1 MSEGQCEGFQGFTI
15 PKQNYFKVP
24 NEWINITAEITSLAE
39 MKVVQYVLRHTWGF
53 HEYGQVKRI
62 SLDEFEHGRK
72 TKDGTRMDKGVGMSR
87 PSITDGIRRAVEHGF
102 LIVKTDDSDKGRVK
116 KSYGLQMELPPKNL
130 IAGGSESLLGG
141 KDSLPQ
147 EVNKFTPI
155 VERHLSKTPK
165 EIHLGGRTART
176 HKPPSTNGKSP
187 SLLTTEFDRQAAGR
201 LREILVIND
210 SDLVHPP
217 RSVKIDTLTKQFTV
231 LRTQRG
237 VSEAE
242 IKDVL
247 KWLRNH
253 YGEAMTPKI
262 YKVEQVQTE
271 WGRIRDAKHR
281 CEEGQAQDGPVG
293 REWDPDKDQ

>member
-87 PSITDGIRRAVEHGF
+87 SSIIDGIRRAVEHD
-102 LIVKTDDSDKGRVK
+102 LLVVETDDSDKGRVK
-116 KSYGLQMELPPKNL
+116 KSYGLRMESPPKNL
-130 IAGGSESLLGG
+130 IAGGSESILGG
-141 KDSLPQ
+141 KESIPPGYS
-147 EVNKFTPI
+147 NPTPI
-155 VERHLSKTPK
+155 VERHLRKTPK

-176 HKPPSTNGKSP
+176 HKSSFPNGKSP

-237 VSEAE
+237 VAETE
-242 IKDVL
+242 IKGVL
-247 KWLRNH
+247 KWLRSH

-262 YKVEQVQTE
+262 YKVEQIQTE
-271 WGRIRDAKHR
+271 WGRIRDAKNR
-281 CEEGQAQDGPVG
+281 YEEAQTQDGPVG